1 MWRHEQRHI
10 YTKWWHRF
18 EMTCTFWWYLLLA
31 LKVYFLSPELNL
43 HLVCICLN
51 FLYLLRCHPDL
62 FLVSDEVTCLQL
74 NFDSDQSEE
83 SLTAL
88 FTKPPAGVLPGWNH
102 SLGPFQPLAPFTAY
116 GSFRNY
122 TEQNHGTAGNREAG
136 SFVNSAIHKATSS
149 LVTDHSHDWEPWG
162 RWLCE

>member
-1 MWRHEQRHI
+1 
-10 YTKWWHRF
+10 
-18 EMTCTFWWYLLLA
+18 MTCTFWWYLLLA

-136 SFVNSAIHKATSS
+136 SFVNSAVNSAIHKATGS
-149 LVTDHSHDWEPWG
+149 LVTDHSHDWEP
-162 RWLCE
+162 